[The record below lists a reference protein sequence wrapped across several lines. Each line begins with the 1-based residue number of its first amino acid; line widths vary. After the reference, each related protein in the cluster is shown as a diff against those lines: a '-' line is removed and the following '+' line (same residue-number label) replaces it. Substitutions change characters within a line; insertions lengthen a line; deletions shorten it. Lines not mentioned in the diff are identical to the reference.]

1 MPDQLPI
8 SNQEIAN
15 QPATSLQESAA
26 GPTPY
31 HSQAGLQTP
40 LFGPEAVPANP
51 FRAQVNEK
59 AQPTQGTSGLS
70 GTSLSG
76 SASLQLSLESRLRQ
90 TLDVN
95 GSPEYELTWKHWD
108 IGSGPPI
115 CALRASGRRTSGK
128 GFTGW
133 PTPAATDTARSQ
145 DSSNQRMQAGHQ
157 ADLPTVAQLAGW
169 PTPQVFD
176 STGDGEPRALRY
188 KGNAPSE
195 AGNTRDP
202 NKPGS
207 YRGDL
212 KDIEGL
218 AGWSTPR
225 ATERTGG
232 NRTSLRQDAQL
243 AGWGTPTQTD
253 YKGGNLGPDKARLKY
268 QVLGAAT
275 SSSPAETGKRGGLNP
290 AFPSWL
296 QGFPIQW
303 CQAAI
308 QASRTL
314 KQQRKP
320 EQ

>member
-157 ADLPTVAQLAGW
+157 ADLPTVVQLTGW
-169 PTPQVFD
+169 PTPNTMD
-176 STGDGEPRALRY
+176 HIERDGLRPSRTATGRTGGY
-188 KGNAPSE
+188 
-195 AGNTRDP
+195 
-202 NKPGS
+202 
-207 YRGDL
+207 
-212 KDIEGL
+212 IEEVL

-232 NRTSLRQDAQL
+232 NRHSLRQDAAL
-243 AGWGTPTQTD
+243 AGWRTPRADDSPRSTLPEKFGHGDLT
-253 YKGGNLGPDKARLKY
+253 N
-268 QVLGAAT
+268 QVLGVIT
-275 SSSPAETGKRGGLNP
+275 NSSPAETGKRGALNP
-290 AFPSWL
+290 AHSRWL
-296 QGFPIQW
+296 MGFP
-303 CQAAI
+303 
-308 QASRTL
+308 
-314 KQQRKP
+314 P
-320 EQ
+320 EWDACGVMAMQSLHRLPQPLSEHT